1 MIEILIDSFGRNL
14 YYLRFS
20 VTDRCQLACSYCRKK
35 TDTFLP
41 EESILTFDEIVK
53 LATIFKSLGTKKV
66 RITGGE
72 PLFRND
78 SVEIIKSLHL
88 LGLNVALTTN
98 GIRLKNVIESI
109 KGSVNSINVSLD
121 TLNPKTFEKIT
132 GMDGIF
138 LNSIIDSIILA
149 KKSDLNVKINTVILK
164 ENENEAIDL
173 IKFASEL
180 KIPIRF
186 IEYMSNGNYD
196 NSFSNLDSLKENIE
210 NLIGLLPIKESFG
223 DGPARYFRSHDNGVI
238 GFISYIEDHFCDSC
252 NRLRITS
259 DGKLR
264 LCLILGIEMDLMKM
278 MRSGS
283 SDDEIKNSIIEFV
296 NFKPFSHGKIE
307 FIEKGM
313 NRIGG

>member
-20 VTDRCQLACSYCRKK
+20 VTDRCQLACSYCRAK
-35 TDTFLP
+35 TDSFLP
-41 EESILTFDEIVK
+41 EKSVLTFDEVVK
-53 LATIFKSLGTKKV
+53 LGAIFKSLGTKKV

-98 GIRLKNVIESI
+98 GVRLKNVIESI
-109 KGSVNSINVSLD
+109 KDTVNSINVSLD

-138 LNSIIDSIILA
+138 LKSIIDSIILA

-164 ENENEAIDL
+164 ENEDEAIDL
-173 IKFASEL
+173 IKFASDL

-186 IEYMSNGNYD
+186 IEYMSNGKHD
-196 NSFSNLDSLKENIE
+196 TSSNIDSLKEIIE
-210 NLIGLLPIKESFG
+210 NSIGLVPIKEKFG
-223 DGPARYFRSHDNGVI
+223 DGPARYFRSHDDGVI
-238 GFISYIEDHFCDSC
+238 GFISYSKEHFCDSC

-278 MRSGS
+278 MRSGL

-296 NFKPFSHGKIE
+296 KFKPFSHGKVE
-307 FIEKGM
+307 LIEKGM